1 MKSLISAKHGHCGQ
15 RTMSDLMAKK
25 AGCVTKRILWCPALG
40 GVPPC
45 SALCD
50 ISYNGLHPHRTDTVS
65 PRSQGPELRCSPGLT
80 GWCDAR
86 SASLVVGLPAQS
98 LQGHAV
104 QQNHRHRR
112 ESVNTDFFE
121 EKSRQTTV
129 VLEHLVYEQLLTGS
143 LTSWAE
149 RSSNLVH
156 LCHGRDEHELPSPVA
171 TLGTVGM
178 KRNKAC
184 PCVPFYDGSPVGT
197 SLLKK
202 TFKPSSSRNT
212 TRPTSEIQL
221 LGCWDLSLS
230 EVSQAIY
237 QNMFSAQGLQYG

>member
-40 GVPPC
+40 GVPMC

-86 SASLVVGLPAQS
+86 SASLAVGLPAQS

-121 EKSRQTTV
+121 GKEKSRQTTV

-156 LCHGRDEHELPSPVA
+156 LCHDCHAETNMNFHHLWPPWERWEWKGTKRALVCLSTMGLLWELPFWKRHSNPV
-171 TLGTVGM
+171 
-178 KRNKAC
+178 
-184 PCVPFYDGSPVGT
+184 PVGT
-197 SLLKK
+197 QSDQPRK
-202 TFKPSSSRNT
+202 
-212 TRPTSEIQL
+212 
-221 LGCWDLSLS
+221 
-230 EVSQAIY
+230 
-237 QNMFSAQGLQYG
+237 FSF